1 MVLLIVFT
9 ATLNS
14 DIFEFKA
21 NQYGGTDDNVYL
33 FALSVYQ
40 SFRNNCLF
48 PAWLSVVGFVDP
60 DIIEIAHFFGSYQNR
75 HILRKEE
82 LQNLDCS

>member
-48 PAWLSVVGFVDP
+48 PACLLLGFVDP
-60 DIIEIAHFFGSYQNR
+60 DIIEIAHFFGSYQTR
-75 HILRKEE
+75 HILQKKNLIEE
-82 LQNLDCS
+82 L